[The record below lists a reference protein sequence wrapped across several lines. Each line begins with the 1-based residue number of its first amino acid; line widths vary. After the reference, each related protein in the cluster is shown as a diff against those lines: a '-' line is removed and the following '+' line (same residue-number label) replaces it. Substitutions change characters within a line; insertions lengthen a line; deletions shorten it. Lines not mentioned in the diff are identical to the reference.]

1 MTDLRSAALAE
12 GMDTDR
18 PTTRVRLRRSIGDD
32 PRPASLAGT
41 SLAATSQARA
51 LAATPGR
58 APRGRLRRFSGPP
71 TRRAFHVSSS
81 RRVGRVLVI
90 VASVVTVFGLL
101 LGVSALQID
110 LISNQRH
117 LDRVRAKL
125 TTSYERQYTLRRE
138 ETLLRSPQDVADI
151 ATSSLGMVP
160 PERATLVAPGA
171 ERIGAPPTTA
181 GPTTAPASV
190 SAHGAVR

>member
-18 PTTRVRLRRSIGDD
+18 PSTRVRLRRSIGDD
-32 PRPASLAGT
+32 PRPV
-41 SLAATSQARA
+41 SLAATSRARA

-58 APRGRLRRFSGPP
+58 APRGRLRRLSGQP
-71 TRRAFHVSSS
+71 TRRAFHSSSS

-90 VASVVTVFGLL
+90 VASVVSVFGLL

-138 ETLLRSPQDVADI
+138 ETLLRSPQDVADL

-181 GPTTAPASV
+181 GPTTAGPASA
-190 SAHGAVR
+190 SANGAVR